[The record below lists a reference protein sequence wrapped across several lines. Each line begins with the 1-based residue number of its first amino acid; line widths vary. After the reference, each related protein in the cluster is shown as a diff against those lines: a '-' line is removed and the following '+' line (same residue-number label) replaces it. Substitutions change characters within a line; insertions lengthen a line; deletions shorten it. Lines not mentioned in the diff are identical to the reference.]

1 MVLAKPSAPASA
13 SGSAR
18 KSGNKPDY
26 SVKLRIKD
34 SKEYQ
39 ALTGLFFKPFR
50 NGSKAWSGKDKN
62 TGITYS
68 MTTDR
73 ENNLVLKCR
82 QGEQSLQLI
91 CALKEVTKDGK
102 TFHVG
107 ESEDGNSYF
116 VFRRD

>member
-1 MVLAKPSAPASA
+1 MVLAKPSAPAS
-13 SGSAR
+13 SSSSR
-18 KSGNKPDY
+18 KPGNKPDY
-26 SVKLRIKD
+26 SVKLRVKD

-91 CALKEVTKDGK
+91 CSLKEVTKDGK